1 MNDRGQ
7 VNLDEAVAIYG
18 EAAKRKLSGPGD
30 REALITAPASD
41 FLVNVG
47 ESLGLPVTPHDQV
60 SELDGSVKPD
70 FGVRVGG
77 AIVGHCE
84 LKAPGTSLDPSTY
97 GRTTHNYKQW
107 QRLKELPNL
116 LHSDGVE
123 WRLWR
128 YGVLAQDPVR
138 MHTNDL
144 TREGRNL
151 AAPSRLLLLIEDF
164 LKWEPAP
171 ITSISRLVA
180 ELAPLSRLLREEV
193 KLALTAERRSLRGG
207 AAIEDQP
214 LLGAARDWKAI
225 LFPGATDAEFADGY
239 AQTVTFALLLAVSDG
254 IDLAEA
260 SLHDISQQLEAH
272 HTLMA
277 RALNLLTEHVGE
289 TPSATA
295 VEIIKRVLSAADW
308 ERLAANESDVYLY
321 LYERFLATY
330 DPEKRR
336 RSGSYYT
343 PIEIVD
349 GMVRLADVA
358 VREHFSRPQGLRN
371 PFVTVVDP
379 AMGTGTYPLS
389 VLRSV
394 GQDAADQYG
403 EGARAEA
410 VSSATARLYGLE
422 IQSGPFSVAELRV
435 TGAIRDAGAEFPS
448 NGLNLYVADTLEDPY
463 STPPAVLGYSLQL
476 IARQRQLANQMK
488 REKNI
493 QICIGN
499 PPYKDHAGGM
509 GGWIESGIDPRT
521 GKAPL
526 DAFRLPGNGR
536 HERHLSNLYVYF
548 WRWAFWK
555 VFESTADPDVRDGDV
570 GVVCFITATGYLG
583 GPGFKGMRKY
593 IREKCSHG
601 WIINLTPE
609 GKQPPAAT
617 AVFNIETPVAIG
629 LFVRTHETDETEP
642 AKIRYRE
649 LHGTREEK
657 FAALATLDL
666 GGDEW
671 SEVRTDWTAPLTP
684 FENAEWDD
692 WPTTS
697 DLMPW
702 VAPGILAGRTWVYG
716 TTSDVL
722 EDRVREV
729 VIEDDPDKRSSMFVE
744 RGNINLAR
752 GRAPLPGADT
762 QKGTETPFSEIRVV
776 NGPPAVVQVGFRGF
790 DRQWLLPDSRLIM
803 RPSPSLWRG
812 RIPGQ
817 VFAVELHSE
826 HPRRGPGLAFSALIP
841 DVHYFRGSGGGRVLP
856 WLNEDGS
863 ANVASGLREALAQR
877 LGIDVQAGDVLMYMA
892 GVVAHP
898 DFVEEF
904 DDELRTPGIRVPLT
918 AIGDLWEEA
927 VHLGRLVIWLNTFGA
942 AGEHPD
948 GLGAIGD
955 LRASNPDLPAH
966 VDAVRDLP
974 TALGY
979 DPDVD
984 GGTLTI
990 GGGRW
995 INVSQAVR
1003 DYEMGGANVL
1013 DRWLSSRLR
1022 EPRGRRSSDLDGIN
1036 AVSWQS
1042 EWSEDLT
1049 DALVAITTLISVHER
1064 QANLLERILEN
1075 PLISRE
1081 QLSDSGVSLG
1091 AATALASATTNH
1103 ASQATLEF
1111 DPEIPES

>member
-1 MNDRGQ
+1 
-7 VNLDEAVAIYG
+7 
-18 EAAKRKLSGPGD
+18 
-30 REALITAPASD
+30 
-41 FLVNVG
+41 
-47 ESLGLPVTPHDQV
+47 
-60 SELDGSVKPD
+60 
-70 FGVRVGG
+70 
-77 AIVGHCE
+77 
-84 LKAPGTSLDPSTY
+84 
-97 GRTTHNYKQW
+97 
-107 QRLKELPNL
+107 
-116 LHSDGVE
+116 
-123 WRLWR
+123 
-128 YGVLAQDPVR
+128 

-144 TREGRNL
+144 ARAGRGL
-151 AAPSRLLLLIEDF
+151 TAPPRLQLLIEDF

-193 KLALTAERRSLRGG
+193 KLALAAERRALRGG

-225 LFPGATDAEFADGY
+225 LFPGATDSQFADGY

-254 IDLAEA
+254 IDLAQA
-260 SLHDISQQLEAH
+260 SLHDISQQLESH

-277 RALNLLTEHVGE
+277 RALNLLTEHVGD
-289 TPSATA
+289 TPSANA

-308 ERLAANESDVYLY
+308 HRLACAESDLYLY

-349 GMVRLADVA
+349 GMVRLTDAA
-358 VREHFSRPQGLRN
+358 VRQHFNRPQGLRN

-389 VLRSV
+389 FLRTV
-394 GQDAADQYG
+394 GQDAANQYG

-435 TGAIRDAGAEFPS
+435 TGAIRDAGSDFPP

-463 STPPAVLGYSLQL
+463 TTPSAALGYSLQL
-476 IARQRQLANQMK
+476 IARQRQLANEMK

-493 QICIGN
+493 QVCIGN

-509 GGWIESGIDPRT
+509 GGWIESGIDPKT
-521 GKAPL
+521 GKPPV
-526 DAFRLPGNGR
+526 DAFRLAGNGR

-555 VFESTADPDVRDGDV
+555 VFESTVEPEVRDGDV

-593 IREKCSHG
+593 IREKCSDG

-629 LFVRTHETDETEP
+629 LFVRTPDTDEMEP

-666 GGDEW
+666 NGDEW
-671 SEVRTDWTAPLTP
+671 SEVRSEWTAPLTP
-684 FENAEWDD
+684 FENADWDD
-692 WPTTS
+692 WPTTN

-716 TTSDVL
+716 TTREVL
-722 EDRVREV
+722 EARVREL
-729 VIEDDPDKRSSMFVE
+729 VIEDDPGKRSNMFVE
-744 RGNINLAR
+744 RGNINLSR

-762 QKGTETPFSEIRVV
+762 QSGTETPLSDIRMVTE
-776 NGPPAVVQVGFRGF
+776 PPDVIQVGFRGF
-790 DRQWLLPDSRLIM
+790 DKQWLLPDSRLIM

-817 VFAVELHSE
+817 FFAVELHSE
-826 HPRRGPGLAFSALIP
+826 HPRSGPGLAFSALIP

-856 WLNEDGS
+856 WLNPDGS
-863 ANVASGLREALAQR
+863 ANVTSGLPEELASR
-877 LGIDVQAGDVLMYMA
+877 LGIEVEACDVLRYLA

-918 AIGDLWEEA
+918 AVGDLWKEA
-927 VHLGRLVIWLNTFGA
+927 VDIGRFVIWLNTLGA

-948 GLGAIGD
+948 GLLSIGD
-955 LRASNPDLPAH
+955 LRSSSTDLPSH
-966 VDAVRDLP
+966 IDAVRELP
-974 TALGY
+974 TALTY
-979 DPDVD
+979 EPEVD
-984 GGTLTI
+984 GGTLRI

-995 INVSQAVR
+995 TNVSQKVR
-1003 DYEMGGANVL
+1003 DHQVGGVNVV
-1013 DRWLSSRLR
+1013 DRWLASRLK
-1022 EPRGRRSSDLDGIN
+1022 EPRGRRSSDLDSIN
-1036 AVSWQS
+1036 AMSWQA
-1042 EWSEDLT
+1042 EWSGDLT
-1049 DALVAITTLISVHER
+1049 DALVAMSALIGVHER
-1064 QANLLERILEN
+1064 QADLLGRILEG

-1081 QLSDSGVSLG
+1081 YLTDSGVALG
-1091 AATALASATTNH
+1091 GANGAEAPATVDD
-1103 ASQATLEF
+1103 SQATLSF
-1111 DPEIPES
+1111 EIGEVAD